1 MGREKEVGTGTRT
14 GTEMKTGIG
23 KKVEIEV
30 VRRI

>member
-1 MGREKEVGTGTRT
+1 MEREKEVGTRT

-23 KKVEIEV
+23 MKVEIDV